1 MIMIKQ
7 LVRKWYDEYL
17 MENEKTYGSGRRQ
30 IILYFPSK
38 KSLKAEGELLNS
50 RGWPVTREELKIT
63 GKRTEKESQ
72 EKIKRPSTARGMR
85 PHDS

>member
-50 RGWPVTREELKIT
+50 RG
-63 GKRTEKESQ
+63 
-72 EKIKRPSTARGMR
+72 
-85 PHDS
+85 